1 MRLCQDLAV
10 HRLDLFG
17 SATTAEFGP
26 TSDVD
31 VLVEFDKSVGK
42 LFDRYFSLKEGLEA
56 LFHRPVDV
64 VMAGQLRNP
73 YFRESVNRSQVNVY
87 SAHDEEIVIDPLLVW
102 SIVQDHLPFL
112 KSDVDALLQS

>member
-1 MRLCQDLAV
+1 MPMIDLKPIQPSIKILCQELAV

-17 SATTAEFGP
+17 SATTAGFGP

-64 VMAGQLRNP
+64 VMDGQFRNP
-73 YFRESVNRSQVNVY
+73 YFRESVDRSRVNVY
-87 SAHDEEIVIDPLLVW
+87 SAYDEKALV
-102 SIVQDHLPFL
+102 
-112 KSDVDALLQS
+112 